1 VTTAW
6 DSSFACLLDLA
17 EASAVPASSGC
28 RVGACRGCRI
38 DVVSGRVRHEP
49 EPLQPPA
56 AGSALLCCAV
66 PDGDVVLDA

>member
-1 VTTAW
+1 M
-6 DSSFACLLDLA
+6 
-17 EASAVPASSGC
+17 PASSGC
-28 RVGACRGCRI
+28 RVGACHGCRI

-66 PDGDVVLDA
+66 PDGDVVLDV